1 MQERTCRGLEITCER
16 EKDTKREEGERD
28 KEGVREDERKTERT
42 KRMGEGTT
50 KT

>member
-28 KEGVREDERKTERT
+28 REGVREDKRKDKENGRG
-42 KRMGEGTT
+42 KGENFG
-50 KT
+50 